1 MTFKAKSQKNIP
13 VGIDLGT
20 TYSSIA
26 YLNAQ
31 GQPVTLPNEE
41 GEMSTPSVVFFD
53 GTDVIVGTEAVR
65 HSVIS
70 PDRVVQFAKRFMGDR
85 HKCWVMNGNIY
96 RPKDIS
102 ALIIR
107 KLLSAAES
115 KIGQVKQA
123 VITVP
128 AEFSELQRLDTVE
141 AGKQAGLERVQII
154 NEPVAAAICY
164 VLGEG
169 IWFAEIANDQT
180 VLVFDLGGGTFD
192 LSLVQYNRNHVNVI
206 ASGGDLKLGGLDWN
220 QALSNH
226 ICTLFSRESSS
237 DPRTD
242 RESLQALSLE
252 IEQAKRSLSVRPRSS
267 ILVQHSGRRCSYNI
281 AREEFEQLTAPLLK
295 RTEEI
300 TQEMLK
306 QHKKGWAHVDTVLIT
321 GGASR
326 MPSIRNMLKR
336 ISGTTPNQTLSP
348 DQSISH
354 GAAYYAGILLS
365 ERKSEPSTLNKE
377 SAERL
382 GKFRQQS
389 VTGRGLGIL
398 VRDLETQTLQPHI
411 LIPKNT
417 PLPCA
422 YRQRFGTVIENQPRV
437 ELHIIESSTSSETSH
452 VEIGT
457 CVIDQLPNQLPIGS
471 PIEVTIRY
479 DEQARVFVDAIEVAS
494 GTRAQTTI
502 VRGPVSESKTPQS
515 PPSQSSVAPPSAS
528 GTFPPAATSPA
539 SKEHALASSSSV
551 TPIAPI
557 PVIQRSSAPPVTMI
571 LPVIPSNRNNGAI
584 PPSPPP
590 EKDEI
595 RLREPS
601 VVPSKPVPSTT
612 KESLEDADTP
622 ILLCNKCGTELSPK
636 GACPACGWTMIK
648 RQITFP
654 K

>member
-1 MTFKAKSQKNIP
+1 MTAKAKPQKNIP

-31 GQPVTLPNEE
+31 GQPVTLANEE

-53 GTDVIVGTEAVR
+53 GKEVIVGTEALR
-65 HSVIS
+65 HSVTS
-70 PDRVVQFAKRFMGDR
+70 PHRVVQFAKRFMGDR

-102 ALIIR
+102 ALIIK
-107 KLLSAAES
+107 KLLTAAET

-169 IWFAEIANDQT
+169 VWFAEIANDQT

-192 LSLVQYNRNHVNVI
+192 LSLVQYNRNSVNVI

-226 ICTLFSRESSS
+226 VSTLFSRESSS

-252 IEQAKRSLSVRPRSS
+252 VEQAKRSLSVRPRSS

-281 AREEFEQLTAPLLK
+281 TREEFEQLTAPLLK

-300 TQEMLK
+300 TQAMLK
-306 QHKKGWAHVDTVLIT
+306 QNNKGWAHVDTVLIT

-365 ERKSEPSTLNKE
+365 ERKSESSTLNKE
-377 SAERL
+377 PAERL

-398 VRDLETQTLQPHI
+398 VRDIESQTLQPHI

-437 ELHIIESSTSSETSH
+437 ELHIIESGTSTETSH

-457 CVIDQLPNQLPIGS
+457 CVIDQLPNQLPVGS

-479 DEQARVFVDAIEVAS
+479 DEQARVFVDAIDLVS
-494 GTRAQTTI
+494 GTHAQTTI
-502 VRGPVSESKTPQS
+502 VRLPAAQSASPTSPDAAVSANKGTPPVPA
-515 PPSQSSVAPPSAS
+515 PPVTKPSVAPP
-528 GTFPPAATSPA
+528 
-539 SKEHALASSSSV
+539 V
-551 TPIAPI
+551 T
-557 PVIQRSSAPPVTMI
+557 TI
-571 LPVIPSNRNNGAI
+571 LPVVPFN
-584 PPSPPP
+584 P
-590 EKDEI
+590 EKFGP
-595 RLREPS
+595 EPEPPLPQLTPR
-601 VVPSKPVPSTT
+601 VEAVPPRKPEAIPSKPVPSPMA
-612 KESLEDADTP
+612 KSIEDADTP
-622 ILLCNKCGTELSPK
+622 ILLCNQCGEPLSPN
-636 GACPACGWTMIK
+636 GTCSACGWKMTR
-648 RQITFP
+648 RQTTVP
-654 K
+654 R